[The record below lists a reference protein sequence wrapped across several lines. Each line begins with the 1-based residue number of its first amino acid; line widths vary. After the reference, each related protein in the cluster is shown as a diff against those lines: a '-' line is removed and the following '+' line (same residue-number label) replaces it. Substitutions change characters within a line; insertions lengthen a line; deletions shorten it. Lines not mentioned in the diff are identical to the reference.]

1 MENASKALIIAGS
14 LLISLVIAGALVL
27 MFTNLSTYQD
37 SNIQTSRES
46 QIQLFNQDFLSYNR
60 KNIRGNDILTL
71 INKVVDYNERKSL
84 GTDSA
89 EIKYEPMT
97 IKIVLGTEV
106 RKKLTLKSVN
116 VLFENNEYEQSDNI
130 NVLGSIISEC
140 QAIEEK
146 YTSTQVISKLVTNV
160 TNLYDIDETNTYE
173 VAEADKLY
181 DSIIPRRVTTS
192 REAAEDDVY
201 KYYEYTQFK
210 RAYFNPVDSEFKY
223 NNGTGRII
231 QMKFEATGKFE

>member
-60 KNIRGNDILTL
+60 KNVRGNDILTL

-84 GTDSA
+84 GTDSS

-97 IKIVLGTEV
+97 IIIHLDY
-106 RKKLTLKSVN
+106 RSQLTLKSSN
-116 VLFENNEYEQSDNI
+116 ELFTQTDYTQDDNNNK
-130 NVLGSIISEC
+130 LGSIIATC
-140 QAIEEK
+140 QAIEK
-146 YTSTQVISKLVTNV
+146 TYTSTQVISKLVTNV

-181 DSIIPRRVTTS
+181 DSIIPRRVTKS
-192 REAAEDDVY
+192 RADAKDDVY

-210 RAYFNPVDSEFKY
+210 RAYFDPVDSGLKY

-231 QMKFEATGKFE
+231 QMEFKMTGKFE

>member
-46 QIQLFNQDFLSYNR
+46 QIQLFNQEFLSYNR

-84 GTDSA
+84 GTDSS

-97 IKIVLGTEV
+97 IIIHLDY
-106 RKKLTLKSVN
+106 RSQLTLKSSN
-116 VLFENNEYEQSDNI
+116 ELFTQTDYTQDDNNNK
-130 NVLGSIISEC
+130 LGSIIATC
-140 QAIEEK
+140 QAIEK
-146 YTSTQVISKLVTNV
+146 TYTSTQVISKLVTNV

-181 DSIIPRRVTTS
+181 DSIIPRRVTRS
-192 REAAEDDVY
+192 RTDAKDDVY

-210 RAYFNPVDSEFKY
+210 RAYFDPVDSGLKY

-231 QMKFEATGKFE
+231 QMEFKMTGKFE